1 LILKVRIDGGP
12 VLRLLLDSGAQFI
25 VLDKTAAA
33 RSGHSAGSELDLVG
47 VGRRPKAARMA
58 KAGSVGIGDLVFHDC
73 ELIVAEGRLLDGIDG
88 VIPLSLFAGFLVRLD
103 IPGKTLDLRPYPPG
117 EPVGDGELS
126 HVRASNNLLFIKA
139 VLNEFREGYVLL
151 DTGAFV
157 NAISEST
164 ARALKYTPA
173 FAFPV
178 KLQSGA
184 GATEGMM
191 LPSELRFRFGSRVV
205 KANSVAVVPL
215 DDLEQ
220 HHGMAVAG
228 SSATPRCANRFSPST
243 TGTVWSVSARSNAAP
258 GRRTCRRFKA
268 TLPPMRPPP
277 RVWGIPKRR
286 HGRSS
291 SSTGSRRVG
300 RLPKN
305 KP

>member
-1 LILKVRIDGGP
+1 MRRVGFALIFAIVEIGLAASNPSASVPNDQVHTLKLGSFVIHPSSPAGLILKVRIDGGP

-25 VLDKTAAA
+25 VLDRSAAA

-58 KAGSVGIGDLVFHDC
+58 KAGSMGIGDLVFHDC

-117 EPVGDGELS
+117 EPVDDGELS

-139 VLNEFREGYVLL
+139 VLNESREGYVLL

-173 FAFPV
+173 FASSV
-178 KLQSGA
+178 KLQSGG

-228 SSATPRCANRFSPST
+228 VLGYPALRESILTIDYRDGLVGI
-243 TGTVWSVSARSNAAP
+243 GT
-258 GRRTCRRFKA
+258 K
-268 TLPPMRPPP
+268 
-277 RVWGIPKRR
+277 
-286 HGRSS
+286 
-291 SSTGSRRVG
+291 
-300 RLPKN
+300 
-305 KP
+305 